1 MWRKLKMN
9 NEQLRAVM
17 RENNIYMWQVA
28 KKLNVY
34 ETSFSKWFRE
44 ELSEERKQQVL
55 SAIEEIKLDR
65 LKAQK

>member
-1 MWRKLKMN
+1 MN
-9 NEQLRAVM
+9 NEQIKDQM
-17 RENNIYMWQVA
+17 KENSIFMWQVA

-34 ETSFSKWFRE
+34 ETSFCKWFRE

-65 LKAQK
+65 LKAHK

>member
-1 MWRKLKMN
+1 MN
-9 NEQLRAVM
+9 NEQIRAVM

-44 ELSEERKQQVL
+44 ELPEERKQQVL

-65 LKAQK
+65 LKA

>member
-1 MWRKLKMN
+1 MK
-9 NEQLRAVM
+9 NEQLKEVM
-17 RENNIYMWQVA
+17 RANNIYMWQVA

-44 ELSEERKQQVL
+44 ELSEDRKRMVL

-65 LKAQK
+65 LKQK